1 MGGSGLVPGG
11 SLPDDGSVAAGGLA
25 SPGLT
30 RLLQSWREGESV
42 ARGRAF
48 DLAYAELKR
57 IAAQRLRQSDGPST
71 LSPTALL
78 HEACLRVF
86 DGGVVFD
93 NRAHFFAGM
102 SLYIRSALVDHAR
115 ARQAAK
121 RGGGELQISLSEVR
135 DGEESMVGEL
145 LALDQSLRRLAEL
158 DPRCADILHLNCFAG
173 LDRQQI
179 ADVLQLS
186 LATVDR
192 DLRFARAW
200 VHGELKGR

>member
-1 MGGSGLVPGG
+1 MT
-11 SLPDDGSVAAGGLA
+11 VAAGP
-25 SPGLT
+25 SLT
-30 RLLQSWREGESV
+30 VLLQSWRDGEGAAV
-42 ARGRAF
+42 ARVF
-48 DLAYAELKR
+48 ELAYDELKR
-57 IAAQRLRQSDGPST
+57 IAAQRLRQSDGGPST

-78 HEACLRVF
+78 HEAYLRVAE
-86 DGGVVFD
+86 GGVAFQ
-93 NRAHFFAGM
+93 NRAHFFASM

-121 RGGGELQISLSEVR
+121 RGGGEVQVSLSEALEG
-135 DGEESMVGEL
+135 DESMVADV
-145 LALDQSLRRLAEL
+145 LALDQILTQLSAL
-158 DPRCADILHLNCFAG
+158 DARCGNVLHLNCFAG

-200 VHGELKGR
+200 VREELQRGR

>member
-1 MGGSGLVPGG
+1 MAS
-11 SLPDDGSVAAGGLA
+11 SASVE
-25 SPGLT
+25 LT
-30 RLLQSWREGESV
+30 QLLQSWRAGQN
-42 ARGRAF
+42 AAMAGAF
-48 DLAYAELKR
+48 ELAYEELKR
-57 IAAQRLRQSDGPST
+57 IAAQRLHQSQDSST

-78 HEACLRVF
+78 HEAYLRIAE
-86 DGGVVFD
+86 GGVVFE

-121 RGGGELQISLSEVR
+121 RGGGEIQVSLSESLA
-135 DGEESMVGEL
+135 DEESMVAEV
-145 LALDQSLRRLAEL
+145 LALDQSLTRLAAL
-158 DPRCADILHLNCFAG
+158 DPRCANVLHLNCFAS

-179 ADVLQLS
+179 ADVLKLS

-200 VHGELKGR
+200 VHEELKR

>member
-1 MGGSGLVPGG
+1 MSEPRAH
-11 SLPDDGSVAAGGLA
+11 PD
-25 SPGLT
+25 LT
-30 RLLQSWREGESV
+30 RLLQSWRDGEN
-42 ARGRAF
+42 AAMAGAF
-48 DLAYAELKR
+48 ELAYDELKR

-78 HEACLRVF
+78 HEAYLRIAE
-86 DGGVVFD
+86 GGVVFE
-93 NRAHFFAGM
+93 NRAHFYAGM

-115 ARQAAK
+115 ARQASK
-121 RGGGELQISLSEVR
+121 RGGGAVQVSLSEAL
-135 DGEESMVGEL
+135 DGDESMVAEV
-145 LALDQSLRRLAEL
+145 LALDQILTQLALL
-158 DPRCADILHLNCFAG
+158 DPRCADVLHLNCFAG

-200 VHGELKGR
+200 VREEMERG

>member
-1 MGGSGLVPGG
+1 MPDPAPLVLEG
-11 SLPDDGSVAAGGLA
+11 VA

-30 RLLQSWREGESV
+30 QLLQGWRAGES
-42 ARGRAF
+42 AAMARAF
-48 DLAYAELKR
+48 DLAYSELKR
-57 IAAQRLRQSDGPST
+57 IAAQRLRQSEGAQT

-78 HEACLRVF
+78 HEACVRVL
-86 DGGVVFD
+86 DGGVVFE

-115 ARQAAK
+115 SRQAAK
-121 RGGGELQISLSEVR
+121 RGGGELQISLSELR

-145 LALDQSLRRLAEL
+145 LALDLSLKRLAEL
-158 DPRCADILHLNCFAG
+158 DPRCADILHLSCFAG

-179 ADVLQLS
+179 ADLLQLS

-200 VHGELKGR
+200 VHGELRGG